1 MESSQSLP
9 FSLFDSFFQSLLLF
23 PDVVESLNSASL
35 SIFFTTLST
44 HMIKSKLI
52 DQLTKHQRFG
62 YERGIKC
69 YQVSGLWA
77 VLIAMVDQW
86 WPEVSGMVHYSAF
99 ASAQFCF
106 ATVPLPKSS
115 ILRSSLF
122 CHKLGFFFGS
132 GLEIPCFF
140 PFIICVSCLKLA

>member
-23 PDVVESLNSASL
+23 PDVVEFLNSTSL

-52 DQLTKHQRFG
+52 NQLTQHQRFG

-69 YQVSGLWA
+69 YQVWGLWV
-77 VLIAMVDQW
+77 VLIAAVDQW
-86 WPEVSGMVHYSAF
+86 WLEVSGMVHYSAF
-99 ASAQFCF
+99 ASAKFCS
-106 ATVPLPKSS
+106 ATVPLPKSLV
-115 ILRSSLF
+115 LRSSLF
-122 CHKLGFFFGS
+122 CCKLGVFFFFWQW
-132 GLEIPCFF
+132 LRNPLFF
-140 PFIICVSCLKLA
+140 PFYYMCVLP